1 MLEKVKNF
9 AKSKNNL
16 IVLVLAGI
24 LLMVIALPVTEKDKN
39 KDTDIEKEK
48 DNTSY
53 AQSSVSELMQMNG
66 ENCAEEQLYVTY
78 MEEKLQEVLGRL
90 DGAGEV
96 KVLITLQASEEKI
109 VEKDIPLTESE
120 TEETDSA
127 GGMRSVY
134 STDRG
139 ESTVYTNADN
149 KAVPY
154 VVQTISPKV
163 EGVVVLAE
171 GAGTGN
177 VSLQLSEAVQVLFGI
192 EAHKIKVMKME
203 GTK

>member
-39 KDTDIEKEK
+39 KDTNTEKEK

-53 AQSSVSELMQMNG
+53 AQPSVYELTQMNG
-66 ENCAEEQLYVTY
+66 QNLTEEQLYVVY

-109 VEKDIPLTESE
+109 VEKDIPLTESD

-127 GGMRSVY
+127 GGSRRVY

-149 KAVPY
+149 EAVPY